1 MKSRHLLEGLRWF
14 LIFLNSA
21 VLILSII
28 FAPRKGSFGWTVGLP
43 FSYTLNSRELEY
55 VPWILLASLLL
66 SLGIYLF
73 VRGYLRAIEE
83 DQKNDGS

>member
-1 MKSRHLLEGLRWF
+1 MKSRHLLDGLRWF
-14 LIFLNSA
+14 LIFLNCA
-21 VLILSII
+21 VFILCVA
-28 FAPRKGSFGWTVGLP
+28 FAPRKSSFAWITGSQW
-43 FSYTLNSRELEY
+43 SYFLNSRELGS